1 MPAAPLTPVLSAPVT
16 LPTGLRSDLA
26 AACGAQPG
34 AMCRTVFHLTHS
46 DAVAGTAGTLLTVPL
61 RILLIAVVAIVLR
74 RLARRVIDRLVRSTV
89 AGSGLEPLARVRE
102 RARERLTGNGEEHA
116 LPVGLRRAQ
125 RAETTGSLL
134 RNVASVL
141 IFGVAFVLVLGE
153 LGVNLAP
160 IVASA
165 GIVGVA
171 VGFGAQNLVRDF
183 LTGIFMILEDQYG
196 VGDVVD
202 LGKANGTVEAV
213 GLRTTRVRDV
223 EGTVWHVRNGDIAAV
238 GNKSQAWARALIDVP
253 VAYASDLQVART
265 VIKEA
270 ADAVWRDPDYAP
282 KILEE
287 PEVWGAESFEADGV
301 LVRLVV
307 KTVPLEQWVVA
318 RALRESIKNAFDA
331 AGVEIPFAQR
341 SVWVRHADGDGAD
354 LGVAVTQL
362 PRPGTSATAPLPV
375 PQHAGAAE
383 QGGG

>member
-1 MPAAPLTPVLSAPVT
+1 
-16 LPTGLRSDLA
+16 
-26 AACGAQPG
+26 
-34 AMCRTVFHLTHS
+34 
-46 DAVAGTAGTLLTVPL
+46 
-61 RILLIAVVAIVLR
+61 
-74 RLARRVIDRLVRSTV
+74 VRSTV
-89 AGSGLEPLARVRE
+89 AGTALDPLARVRE
-102 RARERLTGNGEEHA
+102 RTRERLSGSGEEHA
-116 LPVGLRRAQ
+116 LPVRLRRTQ

-141 IFGVAFVLVLGE
+141 VYGVAFVLVLGE

-202 LGKANGTVEAV
+202 LGRANGTVEAV

-223 EGTVWHVRNGDIAAV
+223 AGTVWHVRNGDIAAV

-253 VAYASDLQVART
+253 VAYASDLHETRT

-270 ADAVWRDPDYAP
+270 ADAVWKDPDYAP

-287 PEVWGAESFEADGV
+287 PEVWGAESFDADAV
-301 LVRLVV
+301 VVRLVV

-331 AGVEIPFAQR
+331 AGIEIPFAQR
-341 SVWVRHADGDGAD
+341 SVWVRHSDDDGPD
-354 LGVAVTQL
+354 LGVAVTQV
-362 PRPGTSATAPLPV
+362 PRRDPSTTGPLPI
-375 PQHAGAAE
+375 PQHSGASE
-383 QGGG
+383 QGGS